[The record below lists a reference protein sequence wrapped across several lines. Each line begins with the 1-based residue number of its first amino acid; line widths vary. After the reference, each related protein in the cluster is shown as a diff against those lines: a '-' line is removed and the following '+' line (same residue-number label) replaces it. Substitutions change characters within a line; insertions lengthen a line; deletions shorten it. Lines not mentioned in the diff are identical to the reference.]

1 MMNAKLNVG
10 DVVKSKDF
18 VNDDSCYMVGLVLS
32 IDEEMGTFRAKT
44 IKRVWRNKIDAAE
57 KLPEFFRAPLQ
68 GNMLLDDPS
77 DPRIIVVA

>member
-32 IDEEMGTFRAKT
+32 IDEEMGTFRAKS
-44 IKRVWRNKIDAAE
+44 IKRVWRGKADKFPLAD
-57 KLPEFFRAPLQ
+57 FFTAPLQ